1 MTHNTDSD
9 TIAALRYADDHDRS
23 LGASGMAV
31 AMMVLGG
38 DNMLAGLNIDAEPD
52 EMVEFM
58 PEYYFE
64 GNPRLMASAAWR
76 RLLGNFNLTAGM
88 LVGNVLC
95 RRIIGR
101 GSMPADA
108 ERDYL
113 RSIVIDEGTSS
124 CSLEPEEADS
134 LFDNNYEKFSRVFLH
149 RGVRSVAAELAEALL
164 AARAMSRIEVMGH
177 LSSLRMI

>member
-1 MTHNTDSD
+1 MKQNTD
-9 TIAALRYADDHDRS
+9 TATVNALRYADDHDRS

-38 DNMLAGLNIDAEPD
+38 ENMLAGLNIDAEPD
-52 EMVEFM
+52 AMVEFM

-88 LVGNVLC
+88 LIGNVLC
-95 RRIIGR
+95 RRILGR
-101 GSMPADA
+101 GSMPETA

-113 RSIVIDEGTSS
+113 RDVVVEEGTAS

-134 LFDNNYEKFSRVFLH
+134 LFDNNYEKFTRVFLH
-149 RGVRSVAAELAEALL
+149 RGVRSVASDLAEALL
-164 AARAMSRIEVMGH
+164 AARAMSRLEVMSH
-177 LSSLRMI
+177 LSSLRML

>member
-1 MTHNTDSD
+1 MTNDTHSD
-9 TIAALRYADDHDRS
+9 TIVALRYSDDLDRS

-38 DNMLAGLNIDAEPD
+38 ENMLAGLNIDAEPD
-52 EMVEFM
+52 DMVEFM

-101 GSMPADA
+101 GAMPADE

-113 RSIVIDEGTSS
+113 RGVVVEEGTTS
-124 CSLEPEEADS
+124 CSLEPEEANS

-149 RGVRSVAAELAEALL
+149 RGVRSVASELAEALM
-164 AARAMSRIEVMGH
+164 AARAMSRMEVMSH
-177 LSSLRMI
+177 LSSLRML

>member
-1 MTHNTDSD
+1 MKQTSDDNT
-9 TIAALRYADDHDRS
+9 IHALRYTDDHDRS

-38 DNMLAGLNIDAEPD
+38 ENMLAGLNIDAEPD
-52 EMVEFM
+52 DMVEFM

-88 LVGNVLC
+88 LVGNVMC
-95 RRIIGR
+95 RRILGA
-101 GSMPADA
+101 GTMPADE

-113 RSIVIDEGTSS
+113 RSVIVAEGTDS

-134 LFDNNYEKFSRVFLH
+134 LFDNNYRKFSRVFLN
-149 RGVRSVAAELAEALL
+149 RGVRSVTTELAAALL
-164 AARAMSRIEVMGH
+164 AARSMSRMDVMGH
-177 LSSLRMI
+177 LSSLRML